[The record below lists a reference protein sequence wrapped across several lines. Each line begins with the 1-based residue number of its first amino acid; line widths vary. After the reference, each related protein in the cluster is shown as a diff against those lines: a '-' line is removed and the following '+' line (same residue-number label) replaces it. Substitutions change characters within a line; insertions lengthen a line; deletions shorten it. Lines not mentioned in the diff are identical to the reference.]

1 MKCWSRFVFVAA
13 AAAAAAS
20 TAWAEKLVQ
29 ATVESRTIFAFKVN
43 AAALQRWVPA
53 PWQVTAVASG
63 PAKDANVNLQFIDRL
78 LDQDGDGKAVGT
90 PTYRLV
96 ALTTA
101 GMNPQTKEAGPL
113 VLRVYSGSAEA
124 VPGFYKTAVPATVD
138 YEKTLTVSGTALGG
152 VLERWSMKE
161 GKGGSIDMLIQYQ
174 RGTPVRAKLE
184 VKPRSG
190 MDPAIWRIYRVDQ
203 STDVLRS
210 VHGAADRVQKYELRI
225 RVPELAPLFDG
236 NEQLIAVTSIPYYT
250 RQTFLP
256 QL

>member
-1 MKCWSRFVFVAA
+1 MKGWSRFIFVAA

-20 TAWAEKLVQ
+20 TAWAEKYVQ

-53 PWQVTAVASG
+53 TWQVTPVAAG

-78 LDQDGDGKAVGT
+78 LDQDADGKAIGI

-96 ALTTA
+96 AMTTA

-113 VLRVYSGSAEA
+113 VLRIYSGSADA

-138 YEKTLTVSGTALGG
+138 NEKTLTVTGTGLGS
-152 VLERWSMKE
+152 VLERWSMKD
-161 GKGGSIDMLIQYQ
+161 GKGGNIDMLIQYH
-174 RGTPVRAKLE
+174 RGTPARAKLE
-184 VKPRSG
+184 AKPRSG
-190 MDPAIWRIYRVDQ
+190 IDPAIWRIYRVDQ

-210 VHGAADRVQKYELRI
+210 VHGGNDRVQKYELRI
-225 RVPELAPLFDG
+225 RVPELASLFDG
-236 NEQLIAVTSIPYYT
+236 SEQLIAVTSIPYYT

-256 QL
+256 NL